1 MSANLRLPNITAK
14 TDDEKLKQVQGYL
27 YQLVQELN
35 WAFDNV
41 GGSRS
46 SKQSVELSK
55 ASGGIVESAEAQSAF
70 NDIKSLIIKSAD
82 IVNAYYDS
90 INARLKGIYVSQ
102 SDFGSYTEETD
113 AIINANSTSIEQI
126 YTNIQTILT
135 DIANLEHSQIE
146 ANAYINSG
154 LLFYDEQG
162 VPVYGLEVGQRN
174 VIDGV
179 EVFNKYAQFTASK
192 LAFYDS
198 NDNEVAYVSD
208 KKLYITHVEVT
219 ESFQEGGFIDIVMD
233 TKDIV
238 TKWVG

>member
-1 MSANLRLPNITAK
+1 MNPVKEVRGLISCGLNSIT
-14 TDDEKLKQVQGYL
+14 
-27 YQLVQELN
+27 
-35 WAFDNV
+35 
-41 GGSRS
+41 
-46 SKQSVELSK
+46 
-55 ASGGIVESAEAQSAF
+55 I
-70 NDIKSLIIKSAD
+70 SL
-82 IVNAYYDS
+82 
-90 INARLKGIYVSQ
+90 SQ
-102 SDFGSYTEETD
+102 SDFGSYAEETD

-162 VPVYGLEVGQRN
+162 VPVYGLEVGQSN

-238 TKWVG
+238 LVKLLADLLVARPVAALGGLLDLLVVLLAVPVVAVDTTMGR